1 MIQPEP
7 DKVLVVRRERASA
20 PYDLQTGIK
29 CLTGPVVV
37 LKRAMMTPATLNT
50 ILNTAPMI
58 IQGAGKLLRLIRER
72 EDETTAEKE
81 SLPVSVEGLKLQIKQ
96 IEKSLHEN
104 YRSDVEQIRLIE
116 QLAKQNESLAETLKQ
131 TYRKI
136 TVLTYLSVTAVCIS
150 AVAIVILL
158 TGS

>member
-1 MIQPEP
+1 MTVP
-7 DKVLVVRRERASA
+7 D
-20 PYDLQTGIK
+20 D
-29 CLTGPVVV
+29 V
-37 LKRAMMTPATLNT
+37 LKRLMMTPATLNT

-72 EDETTAEKE
+72 EDETTTEKE
-81 SLPVSVEGLKLQIKQ
+81 SLPVTVEGLKLQVKQ
-96 IEKSLHEN
+96 IEASLHEN

-136 TVLTYLSVTAVCIS
+136 TVLTYLSVIALAIS
-150 AVAIVILL
+150 VTAIVMLRVD
-158 TGS
+158 G

>member
-1 MIQPEP
+1 
-7 DKVLVVRRERASA
+7 
-20 PYDLQTGIK
+20 
-29 CLTGPVVV
+29 
-37 LKRAMMTPATLNT
+37 MTPATLNT

-81 SLPVSVEGLKLQIKQ
+81 SLPVTVEGLKLQIKQ

-131 TYRKI
+131 TDRKI

>member
-1 MIQPEP
+1 
-7 DKVLVVRRERASA
+7 
-20 PYDLQTGIK
+20 
-29 CLTGPVVV
+29 
-37 LKRAMMTPATLNT
+37 MMTPATLNT

-72 EDETTAEKE
+72 EDETTSEKQ
-81 SLPVSVEGLKLQIKQ
+81 SLPVTVEGLKLQIKQ
-96 IEKSLHEN
+96 IEVGLHEN

-136 TVLTYLSVTAVCIS
+136 TVLTYLSVAAMGIS
-150 AVAIVILL
+150 TVAILL
-158 TGS
+158 LLAGG

>member
-1 MIQPEP
+1 
-7 DKVLVVRRERASA
+7 
-20 PYDLQTGIK
+20 
-29 CLTGPVVV
+29 
-37 LKRAMMTPATLNT
+37 MMTPATLNT

-72 EDETTAEKE
+72 EDETTTEKE
-81 SLPVSVEGLKLQIKQ
+81 SLPVTVEGLKLQVKQ
-96 IEKSLHEN
+96 IEASLHEN

-136 TVLTYLSVTAVCIS
+136 TVLTYLSVIALAIS
-150 AVAIVILL
+150 VTAIVMLRVD
-158 TGS
+158 G

>member
-1 MIQPEP
+1 MIKPEP
-7 DKVLVVRRERASA
+7 DKVLVVRRDRASA

-81 SLPVSVEGLKLQIKQ
+81 SLPVTVEGLKLQIKQ

-104 YRSDVEQIRLIE
+104 YR
-116 QLAKQNESLAETLKQ
+116 
-131 TYRKI
+131 
-136 TVLTYLSVTAVCIS
+136 
-150 AVAIVILL
+150 
-158 TGS
+158 